1 MTIHPPSQN
10 KADYTRTF
18 LTFIAQI
25 PTFLCALVW
34 LIYIVRHLCKTD
46 ARYGTLKWYI
56 QLSRLNNV
64 KLLRRT
70 VIFFFLAQVFVLVSC
85 IIIAGELQDKS
96 NCDAGGNDCLNDK
109 AKETYGELVAKLF
122 TNEFIFEQLLCFFV
136 LSDLYDSIEEENALL
151 NLDSS
156 VVANLECS
164 WLKWYMPN
172 GPNEIKEL
180 MEDSALHILLFNKY
194 NLKGDQDKGIVGLR
208 KLLGL
213 DGANRFAQEVLTV
226 AGQVRRTIT
235 KSALHAGHCLAV
247 SSNDKL
253 KYILTQPSAIFAG
266 LQGEA
271 GRRGDCRRGL
281 GRRGGRGGP
290 WGGANYDR
298 AICEPCCISL

>member
-56 QLSRLNNV
+56 QLSPLNNV

-226 AGQVRRTIT
+226 AGQAYKERPEDEEIVVGGSGGEGGEGDHGVELTTI
-235 KSALHAGHCLAV
+235 A
-247 SSNDKL
+247 
-253 KYILTQPSAIFAG
+253 PFAN
-266 LQGEA
+266 
-271 GRRGDCRRGL
+271 
-281 GRRGGRGGP
+281 P
-290 WGGANYDR
+290 VV
-298 AICEPCCISL
+298 